1 MANRIQR
8 AYQNVTD
15 AGILTVNIYGPPD
28 AAGKQEVQRKLD
40 FDAATL
46 PGKMLNICAAKG
58 LGFYMAGRYSPV
70 DGEDPTVEDITDA
83 CNALYNEMK
92 EGKFV
97 PGRASGE
104 ARPTPFFEALA
115 EYLKQPV
122 DLVMAQVRDD
132 KVKFSA
138 GKLAQM
144 AKFPAIAVL
153 TARIE
158 RERAAEKEKRA
169 KAAQKGA
176 PDMDIAGLFAPP
188 AAEPEAPAAE

>member
-1 MANRIQR
+1 
-8 AYQNVTD
+8 
-15 AGILTVNIYGPPD
+15 VNIYGPPNSE
-28 AAGKQEVQRKLD
+28 GKQEVARKLD
-40 FDAATL
+40 FDASNL
-46 PGKMLNICAAKG
+46 PTKMANICLAKG
-58 LGFYMAGRYSPV
+58 LGFYMAGRYAT
-70 DGEDPTVEDITDA
+70 DEDPSVQDIVDA
-83 CNALYNEMK
+83 CNDLYKEMS

-104 ARPTPFFEALA
+104 GRPTPFFEALA

-122 DLVMAQVRDD
+122 AAVIAQIRED

-144 AKFPAIAVL
+144 SKFPAIQAI

-169 KAAQKGA
+169 RAAAKTA
-176 PDMDIAGLFAPP
+176 DPLDIAAMFAPVTDVEQST
-188 AAEPEAPAAE
+188 AA